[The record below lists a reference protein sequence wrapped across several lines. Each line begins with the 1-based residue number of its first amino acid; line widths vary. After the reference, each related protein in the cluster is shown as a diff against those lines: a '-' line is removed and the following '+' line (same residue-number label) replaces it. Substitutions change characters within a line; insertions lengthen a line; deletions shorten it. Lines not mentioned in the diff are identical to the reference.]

1 MLLELSYDTFSGR
14 ANIVATGP
22 TEDVR
27 IFQAGLQSMAD
38 KVHSA
43 NHAVPGHVMS
53 SKNFLKFCAEFNSL
67 SETVV
72 TIQKTNEAVQIWSSN
87 ALNLAK
93 FRKDLDEILEASLN
107 QTVVSVP
114 LRNMRNHKTFNIQM
128 FTAQK
133 IFPRK
138 HVCFTLEMLI
148 IILFEQQ
155 HDV

>member
-1 MLLELSYDTFSGR
+1 M
-14 ANIVATGP
+14 ATGL

-27 IFQAGLQSMAD
+27 IFQRELQSMAD

-43 NHAVPGHVMS
+43 NHVVPGHVMS

-67 SETVV
+67 SDTVV

-93 FRKDLDEILEASLN
+93 FREDLDEIIRASLN
-107 QTVVSVP
+107 HTVVSVP
-114 LRNMRNHKTFNIQM
+114 LKTMRNRKTFKIQM
-128 FTAQK
+128 FNTQK
-133 IFPRK
+133 TFPRK

-148 IILFEQQ
+148 IILFEQ
-155 HDV
+155 